1 MAKKLY
7 GKLEHALYGV
17 VLLVSAGV
25 AVVAERLDFHL
36 QKQVLA
42 AEIANFNQVFTH
54 RLEAEIAQLAASALG
69 LSAAVALNGE
79 IDEGQFARAALRLET
94 DKDIVRSISLATNGI
109 VRHVYPGGLSS
120 RMVGSDLRTLPDH
133 IEGIELARKT
143 GRPVLVGPMDLING
157 GRGLILRVA
166 FASNFDD
173 RDPSTRREM
182 ISIVVDSTAFFEKQI
197 PDPTK
202 TKILTAVTAGEYDV
216 VIWGNPEALQLHPLV
231 EPLATPSSIW
241 QISSAPIDG
250 WPVYSSRALTI
261 AGLAL
266 LRTLI
271 VCVVLK
277 AMFGLLRRQKTAEH
291 QLSDAIEALDDG
303 FAVFDPSDRLS
314 ISNSRYRQIY
324 RTSADLLSPGATFEE
339 ILRGGVERGQ
349 YPDALGQEEQWISSR
364 LASHRA
370 GGSVIEQQLDDGRWL
385 RVVERKTAD
394 GSIVGFRVD
403 ITELKAA
410 TAAARAAE
418 QAKSDFI
425 AVLSHE
431 LRTPLTITLGYVSLL
446 AEAGRLPAVVEL
458 GKSIA
463 SYNSSKTDTDLQK
476 VIAAIEDMAAKAHR
490 SSIQLLNLMNHLL
503 DFSKIEAGKL
513 QLVRTDLDV
522 AAILEDIEGS
532 YREPIEAKGLM
543 FRVSAVPAR
552 VSADPIRLRQILMN
566 LISNSLKFTDV
577 GEIQLQS
584 FIKDEMV
591 HFIVKDTGCGI
602 PDGLTD
608 RLFKPFEQADSSTTR
623 RAMGTGL
630 GLTISKN
637 LVEMMGGT
645 IGFESKHRSGSL
657 FWFTVPLAK
666 SGFE

>member
-1 MAKKLY
+1 MANNLY
-7 GKLEHALYGV
+7 GKLEYALYGV
-17 VLLVSAGV
+17 VLVVSAGV

-42 AEIANFNQVFTH
+42 AEIANFNQDFAH

-69 LSAAVALNGE
+69 LSAAVALNGD
-79 IDEGQFARAALRLET
+79 IDERQFARAALRLGT

-109 VRHVYPGGLSS
+109 VRHIYPSVQSS
-120 RMVGSDLRTLPDH
+120 AMIGSDLRTLPDH

-143 GRPVLVGPMDLING
+143 GRPVLVGPMDLIDG

-202 TKILTAVTAGEYDV
+202 TKILTAVTAGEDDV
-216 VIWGNPEALQLHPLV
+216 VVWGNPEALQLHPLI
-231 EPLATPSSIW
+231 ELLETPSNIW
-241 QISSAPIDG
+241 QISSAPIEG

-261 AGLAL
+261 SGLAL
-266 LRTLI
+266 LRTLL
-271 VCVVLK
+271 VSAVLK
-277 AMFGLLRRQKTAEH
+277 GMFGLLRRQKAAER
-291 QLSDAIEALDDG
+291 QLTDAIEALDDG

-339 ILRGGVERGQ
+339 ILRGGVKRGQ
-349 YPDALGQEEQWISSR
+349 YPDAVGQEEQWISSR
-364 LASHRA
+364 LESHRA

-410 TAAARAAE
+410 TDAARAAE

-446 AEAGRLPAVVEL
+446 AEAGSLPVVVEL
-458 GKSIA
+458 GKSLTA
-463 SYNSSKTDTDLQK
+463 YNSSKVDTDLHK
-476 VIAAIEDMAAKAHR
+476 VVATIEDMAAKAHR

-513 QLVRTDLDV
+513 KLVETDITV
-522 AAILEDIEGS
+522 AEVLEDIEGS
-532 YREPIEAKGLM
+532 YSEPIKAKGLR
-543 FRVSAVPAR
+543 FRVNAVPAR
-552 VSADPIRLRQILMN
+552 ISADPIRLRQVLMN

-577 GEIQLQS
+577 GEIQVHS
-584 FIKDEMV
+584 SINDGMVKFI
-591 HFIVKDTGCGI
+591 IKDTGCGI
-602 PDGLTD
+602 SDSLKD
-608 RLFKPFEQADSSTTR
+608 RLFKPFEQADNSTTR

-645 IGFESKHRSGSL
+645 IGFESNHRPGSL

-666 SGFE
+666 S